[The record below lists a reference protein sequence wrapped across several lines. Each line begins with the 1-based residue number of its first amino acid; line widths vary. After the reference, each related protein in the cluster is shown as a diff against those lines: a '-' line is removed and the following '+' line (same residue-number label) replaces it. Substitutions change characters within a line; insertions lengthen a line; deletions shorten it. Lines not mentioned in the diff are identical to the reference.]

1 MIPALIKKCVDAM
14 EEAKAKAQAEAKKK
28 DGPQSQPEPQP
39 VVTVWGT
46 GEVTRE
52 FIYVEDAA
60 EGILLATEKYD
71 QPGPVNPSTTL
82 RTAYWS
88 RIRD

>member
-1 MIPALIKKCVDAM
+1 MIKKCVDAVR
-14 EEAKAKAQAEAKKK
+14 EGK
-28 DGPQSQPEPQP
+28 DEI
-39 VVTVWGT
+39 VVWGT

-60 EGILLATEKYD
+60 EGVVLATEKHD
-71 QPGPVNPSTTL
+71 KPEPVNPSTTL

-88 RIRD
+88 RI

>member
-1 MIPALIKKCVDAM
+1 VISALIKKCVDAVR
-14 EEAKAKAQAEAKKK
+14 EGK
-28 DGPQSQPEPQP
+28 DEI
-39 VVTVWGT
+39 VVWGT

-60 EGILLATEKYD
+60 EGVVLATEKHD
-71 QPGPVNPSTTL
+71 KPEPVNPSTTL

-88 RIRD
+88 RIWNKNKRFSEID